1 MNRKE
6 RIFVLKTFKYGE
18 SDLVVHGLNMRGARM
33 SFLAKGGLKSRKR
46 FAGGVLEPTHY
57 IEVTF
62 KERFSNESDPLHT
75 LLEAQ
80 LLREFAKLR
89 TDYSRLELSLRM
101 LQLVNKLGQAGVVDS
116 PDLFN
121 LLGNALQAAET
132 SENLEQLKLQ
142 FELKLLASQGVL
154 PHEPEFTPWLE
165 VNLGKHEEIQCE
177 PQIRNWIS
185 GQVHA
190 HLDHYLGGINL

>member
-18 SDLVVHGLNMRGARM
+18 SDLVVHGLNMQGARM

-62 KERFSNESDPLHT
+62 KERYSNDADPMHT

-89 TDYSRLELSLRM
+89 TDYDRLELSLRM
-101 LQLVNKLGQAGVVDS
+101 LQLVHRLGQAGVVDS

-154 PHEPEFTPWLE
+154 PHEPEFTLWLE
-165 VNLGKHEEIQCE
+165 VNLSQHAEIKCE
-177 PQIRNWIS
+177 PQVRNWIS
-185 GQVHA
+185 SQVHT